1 MLKVS
6 RLVHVMVLLFDLVS
20 VSYVIRVLLMLTNHV
35 KYSLR
40 KLMLITHTHA
50 HKQTH
55 THVVYR

>member
-1 MLKVS
+1 
-6 RLVHVMVLLFDLVS
+6 MVLLFDLVS

-50 HKQTH
+50 HTQTH